1 MDMELSKH
9 DIIGL
14 IEANSRRT
22 DRDQESPSGNFP
34 HGRTLEEY
42 RLEDRR
48 FLQVAWDNGV
58 SWDTPRHRRLNSYH
72 LSEVSLTHW
81 YV

>member
-1 MDMELSKH
+1 MLSKH

-14 IEANSRRT
+14 IEAGRRI
-22 DRDQESPSGNFP
+22 DRDQEAPSGNFP

-42 RLEDRR
+42 RLGYRR
-48 FLQVAWDNGV
+48 FLQVAWNNGV
-58 SWDTPRHRRLNSYH
+58 SLDTPRHQRLDSYH
-72 LSEVSLTHW
+72 LSEESLAHW